1 MLYINSIYN
10 QRRNFLMK
18 KFITTSPYQP
28 KGKLQQQV
36 YHAVDNSKLQYNK
49 PISFPILA
57 VINGYTQK
65 GDNIEVI
72 TIKADYI
79 NAENNYKKFQSEL
92 DELAKEKNFTYT
104 LKTVDVPYNDELDT
118 QLEIFQKLIDLTED
132 NDTLYTCISY
142 GSKPTPLIENLALN
156 YAYRIK
162 KDVSIE
168 CMVYGAIDFNTKQ
181 ANIYDITSLFYM
193 DEIVRILAENK
204 VSNPSKHI
212 KTLLNNEI

>member
-1 MLYINSIYN
+1 
-10 QRRNFLMK
+10 MK

-28 KGKLQQQV
+28 EGSLRKQV
-36 YHAVDNSKLQYNK
+36 YTAVDNSKLQYNK

-57 VINGYTQK
+57 VINGYAQK
-65 GDNIEVI
+65 DDAIEVI

-79 NAENNYKKFQSEL
+79 NAENNYKKFQIEL
-92 DELAKEKNFTYT
+92 DELAKEKGFLYT
-104 LKTVDVPYNDELDT
+104 LKTVDVSYSDELNV
-118 QLEIFQKLIDLTED
+118 QLEVFQKLIDLTEN
-132 NDTLYTCISY
+132 NDTLYACISY

-162 KDVSIE
+162 KDVSIG

-204 VSNPSKHI
+204 VSNPTKYI
-212 KTLLNNEI
+212 KALLNDEF